1 MSIECNNRQILIKI
15 PAAYMFCTDSLIQCF
30 LYCVSRRFACE
41 DILPVARKHLLIS
54 WINSSVTLKFSL
66 FSWLLLR
73 YFKNISTF
81 FQSHSCIFRILF
93 QVSLFYEVC
102 FCSCKNSQLLKGL
115 RVMSSLTHYLPVSTY
130 DDRGSK
136 FKFYIK
142 KGSMKKFP
150 MSVATMR
157 R

>member
-1 MSIECNNRQILIKI
+1 MWQITNCAQLFFNR
-15 PAAYMFCTDSLIQCF
+15 YIQQ
-30 LYCVSRRFACE
+30 A
-41 DILPVARKHLLIS
+41 
-54 WINSSVTLKFSL
+54 
-66 FSWLLLR
+66 
-73 YFKNISTF
+73 
-81 FQSHSCIFRILF
+81 
-93 QVSLFYEVC
+93 FYIVH
-102 FCSCKNSQLLKGL
+102 
-115 RVMSSLTHYLPVSTY
+115 LTHYLPVSSY

>member
-1 MSIECNNRQILIKI
+1 MKSKAHDIFTQTPRQ
-15 PAAYMFCTDSLIQCF
+15 F
-30 LYCVSRRFACE
+30 L
-41 DILPVARKHLLIS
+41 
-54 WINSSVTLKFSL
+54 SSYTRGDHGKENLENEHRSV
-66 FSWLLLR
+66 
-73 YFKNISTF
+73 
-81 FQSHSCIFRILF
+81 
-93 QVSLFYEVC
+93 
-102 FCSCKNSQLLKGL
+102 
-115 RVMSSLTHYLPVSTY
+115 SSLTHYLPVSSY